1 MSTILD
7 TVVEYEDKVVDFVA
21 STKEPVAEYV
31 SKGVDLVSE
40 RLPEV
45 AYPEALPSPFEVL
58 DTQVA
63 FAKKL
68 LDAQA
73 GVSRAVL
80 EALAPIAGYKKP
92 VKRTTKAATK
102 AA

>member
-1 MSTILD
+1 M
-7 TVVEYEDKVVDFVA
+7 
-21 STKEPVAEYV
+21 AEYV

-58 DTQVA
+58 DTQVD

-80 EALAPIAGYKKP
+80 EARLAPESLATQKP
-92 VKRTTKAATK
+92 REAAPPRQP
-102 AA
+102 AQVA